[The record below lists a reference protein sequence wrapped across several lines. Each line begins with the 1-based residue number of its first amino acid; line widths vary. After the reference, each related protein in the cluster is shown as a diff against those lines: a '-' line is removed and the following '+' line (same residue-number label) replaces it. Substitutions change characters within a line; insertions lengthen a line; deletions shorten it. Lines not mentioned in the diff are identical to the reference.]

1 MQQGQQW
8 VILTE
13 QEKPYPNSKFR
24 NNSFSRKTTMTPAA
38 TASEASYE
46 MIPEKKNQMERMR
59 KLKQGRVLQA
69 AWKQICEDTDKFMK
83 YAEQEWEAYM
93 ETRREQQLQQ
103 QQQQQ
108 EQQDQ
113 DTEQAQESH
122 IEITPQIALPRETT
136 DQQRDDQPR
145 DQKEVSEG
153 MKEEV

>member
-1 MQQGQQW
+1 MTQ
-8 VILTE
+8 
-13 QEKPYPNSKFR
+13 
-24 NNSFSRKTTMTPAA
+24 TT

-69 AWKQICEDTDKFMK
+69 AWKQICEDTDKFMM

-93 ETRREQQLQQ
+93 ETLREQQLQQ
-103 QQQQQ
+103 QQQEQQ
-108 EQQDQ
+108 EQ